1 MSNSKPMPLETAISA
16 PFWQSLKD
24 GVVRIQ
30 HCQDCQGWVFY
41 PRNHCSHCL
50 SDQLEW
56 TEVSGEATLYSF
68 TIARVPTMSEFES
81 DKPQVLAVVKLK
93 EGVQINT
100 TIVGL
105 DESQI
110 TVGMALKPVFEQVDA
125 EGTTL
130 LQFTG
135 KDADFDRLEYKNPL
149 ADLAKNDQGQVQISI
164 DNSAAVAALPSLGFT
179 SWSNEITV
187 DQTLINDFA
196 KLSGDDYWLH
206 TDPERAK
213 KESPFGSTIAH
224 GALVQVLQSRFD
236 LALPY
241 EITGFKTMV
250 NYGSDRLRFPAP
262 VPVGSNLH
270 ARSRVKS
277 ALNTH
282 KGLQLT
288 LEVTTHVVGNERPS
302 VINELVILYR

>member
-1 MSNSKPMPLETAISA
+1 MNHTKPMPLATAIST

-30 HCQDCQGWVFY
+30 QCQDCQGWVFY

-56 TEVSGEATLYSF
+56 KEVTGEATLYSF
-68 TIARVPTMSEFES
+68 TIARVPTMAEFAGN
-81 DKPQVLAVVKLK
+81 KPQVLAVVQLK

-100 TIVGL
+100 TIVGVEEADL
-105 DESQI
+105 TI
-110 TVGMALKPVFEQVDA
+110 GMSLKPVFEEVDA

-130 LQFTG
+130 LQFTA
-135 KDADFDRLEYKNPL
+135 KEADFDKITYQSPFECLS
-149 ADLAKNDQGQVQISI
+149 KNDRGQVQIGV
-164 DNSAAVAALPSLGFT
+164 DNTVAISALPSLGFT
-179 SWSNEITV
+179 PWSNQITV

-206 TDPERAK
+206 TDPERAE

-241 EITGFKTMV
+241 EITGFSTMM

-262 VPVGSNLH
+262 VPVDSVLH
-270 ARSRVKS
+270 ARARVKS
-277 ALNTH
+277 ATQSP
-282 KGLQLT
+282 KGTQLT
-288 LEVTTHVVGNERPS
+288 LEVMTHVVGNERPS
-302 VINELVILYR
+302 VINELVIIYR